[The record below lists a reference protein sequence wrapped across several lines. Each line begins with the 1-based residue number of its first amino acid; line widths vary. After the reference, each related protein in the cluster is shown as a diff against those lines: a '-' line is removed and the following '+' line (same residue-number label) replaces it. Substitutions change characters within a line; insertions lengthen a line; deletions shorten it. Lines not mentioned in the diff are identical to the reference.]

1 MRNIVAVLLFCTL
14 WSSSLYSQS
23 RSSVFQA
30 RFTWL
35 TLDQALQKEPESVL
49 HLKLTKRNLSNFP
62 ANISQFKNLKSLSL
76 QGMKLTE
83 LPQEILQF
91 TSLSYLD
98 LSKNKIAA
106 LPSSFCEL
114 KRIETLILNR
124 NPIAALPFCLGELTR
139 LTAIDLYD
147 TEVSD
152 LPQSLALVRTL
163 KFVDFQGIQLR
174 KEEIESLEQ
183 RFSWVKFFFDPPC
196 NCFK

>member
-1 MRNIVAVLLFCTL
+1 MLLFSIL
-14 WSSSLYSQS
+14 WPPLLYSQS
-23 RSSVFQA
+23 RSNIFQP

-35 TLDQALQKEPESVL
+35 KLDQALQKEPESVL
-49 HLKLTKRNLSNFP
+49 HLKLTKRNLANFP
-62 ANISQFKNLKSLSL
+62 ANISQFKNLESLSL
-76 QGMKLTE
+76 QGMKLTDI
-83 LPQEILQF
+83 PKEILQF
-91 TSLSYLD
+91 TSLTYLD
-98 LSKNKIAA
+98 LSKNKLAA
-106 LPSSFCEL
+106 LPSNFCEL
-114 KRIETLILNR
+114 TRIETLILNR

-152 LPQSLALVRTL
+152 LPQSLELVRTL